1 MGDMPDINWLTSIR
15 LISSKFWRLEIP
27 YEKAEKQSPLW
38 SHSAATLRKRLRDLL
53 KALQL
58 PTEITTDGVRPFD
71 LLSFKPGG
79 VSWLLMAKE
88 NSDLVRRRGR
98 WLSNRIMEI
107 YFQKVQYITY
117 LERL

>member
-1 MGDMPDINWLTSIR
+1 M
-15 LISSKFWRLEIP
+15 E
-27 YEKAEKQSPLW
+27 
-38 SHSAATLRKRLRDLL
+38 
-53 KALQL
+53 
-58 PTEITTDGVRPFD
+58 TTDGVRPFD

-107 YFQKVQYITY
+107 YLQEVQYITC
-117 LERL
+117 LERLPKASKQIIDVCTASFMDVLRQVSVFADSGIRCDA